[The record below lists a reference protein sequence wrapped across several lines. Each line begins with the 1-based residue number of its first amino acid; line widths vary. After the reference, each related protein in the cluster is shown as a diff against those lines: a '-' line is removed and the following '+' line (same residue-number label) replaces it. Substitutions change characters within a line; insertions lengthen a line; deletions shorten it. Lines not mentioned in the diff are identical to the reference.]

1 MIKKTPLY
9 QRHVS
14 SKGKMVSFAGY
25 QLPVQYETGIIKEHM
40 AVREK
45 AGIFDVS
52 HMGEFILKGKDALDN
67 IQRLMTNDFSKMY
80 DGQVKYSPMCNEEG
94 GIIDDL
100 LIYRKNSHTY
110 LLVVNAANREKD
122 SRWIQDNLIGDVTF
136 EDVSDDFV
144 QIALQG
150 PNSNDILIKL
160 VDENKL
166 PEKYY
171 TFKEDV
177 DLAGVSCLISR
188 TGYTG
193 EDGFELYCSSKDGP
207 KLWDELLKAGSK
219 SYGLI
224 PSGLGARD
232 TLRLEAGMPLY
243 GNEMNES
250 ISPLEAGLAFT
261 VKFDKEDFI
270 GKKALV
276 DKGQPERTRVGM
288 KIIERGIAR
297 EGNPVYV
304 GDKLIGQTTS
314 GTHSPYLGYPIAMA
328 YVDKDYSDVNRE
340 VEVEIRGRKI
350 KATVVNLP
358 FYKRPQ

>member
-40 AVREK
+40 VVREK

-122 SRWIQDNLIGDVTF
+122 SRWIKDNLIGDVTF

-276 DKGQPERTRVGM
+276 DKGQSERTRVGL